1 LWEPVFSAGIPL
13 MDWKLYIKTYLPLIF
28 KMANFNHTATSRLA
42 AANMLAATIN
52 EAAGNRYANDSMLN
66 AFFTLGQDTDLVIRK
81 AMLKNYHTLI
91 PITKDKYLEEKLFS
105 EVTLTLYTISSWE
118 CSKKVIVHLR

>member
-1 LWEPVFSAGIPL
+1 
-13 MDWKLYIKTYLPLIF
+13 
-28 KMANFNHTATSRLA
+28 MADFNHTAISRLA

-52 EAAGNRYANDSMLN
+52 EAAEKHFVSDSMLN

-91 PITKDKYLEEKLFS
+91 PAAKDKYLEEKLFH
-105 EVTLTLYTISSWE
+105 EVIRTFTLLAHRNAQRRE
-118 CSKKVIVHLR
+118 